1 MEKKLY
7 TKPVAVM
14 QSFQLDAEIAGAC
27 TDKGATA
34 VNLNETTCAL
44 DDGLFA
50 STACILNVKETGD
63 GNNGICYHT
72 LVDINMYFG
81 S

>member
-1 MEKKLY
+1 MKKRYEK
-7 TKPVAVM
+7 PIVVM
-14 QSFQLDAEIAGAC
+14 QSFQLDADVAGAC
-27 TDKGATA
+27 SERGANL
-34 VNLNETTCAL
+34 VNSTEDNCAL